1 MKKFTYALGVLTISS
16 TLLMGCSSDK
26 EEPKNNSKEVTS
38 EVKKVEPATKE
49 AYQNDDKKIEQ
60 EWREYHSPLLLAF
73 SKTMKDFSK
82 QFIDAGQDPNLVKTK
97 EWQDKVGTLLGEMSY
112 EVRELKGYDGQ
123 IPKGFEEIHANLT
136 LSMNEYQYVVDNM
149 PAAVAL
155 LAVGGDTSLLD
166 KCSAKLVQGTEKMN
180 KANELLDKVNAK

>member
-1 MKKFTYALGVLTISS
+1 MYSLGVLTLSS
-16 TLLMGCSSDK
+16 TLLMGCGSDK
-26 EEPKNNSKEVTS
+26 EEPKNDSQKVTS
-38 EVKKVEPATKE
+38 EVKKEEPVATESYK
-49 AYQNDDKKIEQ
+49 NDDKKIEM

-82 QFIDAGQDPNLVKTK
+82 QFLDAGQDPTLVKTK
-97 EWQDKVGTLLGEMSY
+97 EWQDKVGTLLGEMTY
-112 EVRELKGYDGQ
+112 EVRELKGYTGQ

-155 LAVGGDTSLLD
+155 LVVGGDTSLLD
-166 KCSAKLVQGTEKMN
+166 KCTDKLVKGTEKMN